1 MWNKVVIIIVFI
13 LHQSIVSKMF
23 LVDALL
29 NTGYLLKSY
38 RLVYNIFFPSWNKA
52 VVLISWGIRNT

>member
-1 MWNKVVIIIVFI
+1 MFCEQNSKVVIIIRFI

-29 NTGYLLKSY
+29 NTGHLLEPRDLYILCSLLYERKQLFS
-38 RLVYNIFFPSWNKA
+38 
-52 VVLISWGIRNT
+52 